1 VSSVPFE
8 DYSGLADS
16 NEQAARRFE
25 LAKSIDPFPEIK
37 PSLLNS
43 ADIYDYVRMTGMLY
57 PFHKDKLKSGSYEV
71 AIHGR
76 CIWWDENGQYHER
89 QLERQTQES
98 FTLQANSIAFVQV
111 EPLFRLPDY
120 IALRFNLK
128 ITHVHRGILLGTGPL
143 IDPGFEGRLLIPLH
157 NLTTNEYS
165 LECGEGLIW
174 IEFTKTS
181 RLPVAGGEAV
191 NAHGLGRRG
200 KYVPFPESK
209 KNLPPKY
216 YLAGA
221 SPHAPIRSS
230 IPEVIRENAKAA
242 QDAARASIESS
253 KEAETARKRVDLI
266 LKIFSVAATIGL
278 ATAVYM
284 TWDLLHTAW
293 KTVSEVQQQLQLEA
307 ANDLS
312 ESKEA
317 EQVLLKIQSIESRL
331 AEEITAIRKELN
343 NLNGDVSNLL
353 ERKKQSGRKTN
364 ASEPQ
369 TKLR

>member
-1 VSSVPFE
+1 
-8 DYSGLADS
+8 
-16 NEQAARRFE
+16 
-25 LAKSIDPFPEIK
+25 
-37 PSLLNS
+37 
-43 ADIYDYVRMTGMLY
+43 
-57 PFHKDKLKSGSYEV
+57 
-71 AIHGR
+71 
-76 CIWWDENGQYHER
+76 
-89 QLERQTQES
+89 
-98 FTLQANSIAFVQV
+98 VQV